1 MTARA
6 VLFDLD
12 ETLFDHRRASMSS
25 LGEIQ
30 QEHPRLLAAP
40 LTEIEAAFYRILD
53 QTFPAV
59 LSGEVTPEQSRVH
72 RIRLLFEEYGAPL
85 TEQRAEELA
94 LIYRQTYQESRYPV
108 AGVKALLE
116 VLHGRAQIGIVTNN
130 FTAEQQD
137 KLRCCALDHLIDFLV
152 TSEDVGAGK
161 PDPRMF
167 QAALDQAACGPREA
181 VMVGDSWSSD
191 VMGAHRAGIRAV
203 WFNRTG
209 AEMPVPGMVE
219 EIRSLEPAEAVVSL
233 LLA

>member
-1 MTARA
+1 MTIRA

-25 LGEIQ
+25 LGEMQ
-30 QEHPRLLAAP
+30 REHPRLLAVP
-40 LTEIEAAFYRILD
+40 LTELEATFYRILD

-59 LSGEVTPEQSRVH
+59 LAGDVTPEQSRVH
-72 RIRLLFEEYGAPL
+72 RVQLLFAEYGAPL

-94 LIYRQTYQESRYPV
+94 LLYRRMYQESRYPV
-108 AGVKALLE
+108 PGAQALLE
-116 VLHGRAQIGIVTNN
+116 HLHGCACVGIVTNN

-137 KLRCCALDHLIDFLV
+137 KLRCCGLDHLIDFLI

-161 PDPRMF
+161 PDTRMF
-167 QAALDQAACGPREA
+167 QSALDQAACAPHEA

-191 VMGAHRAGIRAV
+191 VMGACRAGIRAV
-203 WFNRTG
+203 WFNRHG
-209 AEMPVPGMVE
+209 DQMPVSGKVE
-219 EIRSLEPAEAVVSL
+219 EIRSLEPAEAVAQL